1 MKYLVRVATHCL
13 VDFLRKILKKEFK
26 LHILFLGENGG
37 DRFKGA
43 IIGHR
48 NLIELEDVSEEF
60 LWPIRERIS

>member
-1 MKYLVRVATHCL
+1 